1 MPSYE
6 EALRDTNTT
15 SASSTADTSAATA
28 NGITNGAVHINTNVD
43 SRSFRNNDLNDA
55 TNVGTDRMD
64 NSTLPLS
71 LGLMANMESLN
82 SQPLHQRAALERRQ
96 NEQLPNIAGS
106 NDNIDMD
113 ETPTSDN
120 SHSVAEGNSMLPL
133 HVIYSRTDINTN
145 YYIYIYIITHFI
157 SRCKLR

>member
-15 SASSTADTSAATA
+15 SASSTAETSTTTA
-28 NGITNGAVHINTNVD
+28 NGIHNGTAHINTNVD
-43 SRSFRNNDLNDA
+43 SRSYRNNELNDT

-64 NSTLPLS
+64 NSNLPSS
-71 LGLMANMESLN
+71 LGILSNMESLN

-96 NEQLPNIAGS
+96 NVQLPITAGP

-113 ETPTSDN
+113 DTPTSDN
-120 SHSVAEGNSMLPL
+120 SHSVAEGNSMMPL
-133 HVIYSRTDINTN
+133 HVIELIL
-145 YYIYIYIITHFI
+145 I
-157 SRCKLR
+157 